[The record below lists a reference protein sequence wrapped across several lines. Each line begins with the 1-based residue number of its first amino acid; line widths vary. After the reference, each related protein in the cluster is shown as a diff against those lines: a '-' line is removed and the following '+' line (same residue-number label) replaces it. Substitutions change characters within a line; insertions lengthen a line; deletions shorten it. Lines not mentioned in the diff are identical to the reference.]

1 MWSNVTQSWQD
12 GRVLGGS
19 LRTQNHPLQCLASGP
34 EGQLETQ
41 METSIKR
48 LGSDC

>member
-1 MWSNVTQSWQD
+1 MTQGWQN
-12 GRVLGGS
+12 GQVFGGS
-19 LRTQNHPLQCLASGP
+19 CIVLDTQNHPLQSLASGS

-41 METSIKR
+41 METQIKR